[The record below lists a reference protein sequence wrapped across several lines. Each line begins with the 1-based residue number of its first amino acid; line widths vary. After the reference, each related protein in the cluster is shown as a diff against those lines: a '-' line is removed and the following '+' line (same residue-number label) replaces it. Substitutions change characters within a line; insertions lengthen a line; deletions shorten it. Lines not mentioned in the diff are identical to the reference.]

1 MPEKKHI
8 EESLLPDLSFRM
20 IFVEGGEFLMG
31 SPDDDPDAFS
41 YEKPRHL
48 VKVPSFYLG
57 EFPLTQDIWEAVMGD
72 NPSRFKDPRQPVEM
86 LSWEEA
92 QQFIQK
98 INKMAKG
105 GSYRLPAEAEWEY
118 AARGGKYS
126 EGYNYAG
133 SDKLKEVGWYDE
145 NSGNKTQKVGLLREN
160 ELGLFDMSG
169 NVWEW
174 CEDQWHD
181 NYKGA
186 PDDGSAWLGL
196 EKWALRVLRGGSW
209 FYGAGGCRAAYRR
222 RSGPAIRLNSAGFR
236 LACSPQ
242 SVG

>member
-1 MPEKKHI
+1 MEI
-8 EESLLPDLSFRM
+8 FTQSLTPNLSFDL
-20 IFVEGGEFLMG
+20 ILVEGGEFDMG
-31 SPDDDPDAFS
+31 GADDEAIDR
-41 YEKPRHL
+41 EKPVHR
-48 VKVPSFYLG
+48 VKVPSFYMG
-57 EFPLTQDIWEAVMGD
+57 EFPVTQDVWEVVMGA
-72 NPSRFKDPRQPVEM
+72 NPSSFKGPRRPVETV
-86 LSWEEA
+86 SWEDA

-105 GSYRLPAEAEWEY
+105 GSYRLPTEAEWEY

-126 EGYNYAG
+126 EGYKYAG

-174 CEDQWHD
+174 CEDQWHE

-196 EKWALRVLRGGSW
+196 VMGAPRVLRGGCW
-209 FYGAGGCRAAYRR
+209 LIDARLCRAAYRLR
-222 RSGPAIRLNSAGFR
+222 IEPALRAINAGFR